1 MKFQPKSKS
10 EIDSDG
16 MLPAG
21 EYDFEII
28 SAEDTISKSSG
39 NEMIKLKVYVF
50 DVEGGKRTIFDYLM
64 PSVAFKL
71 RHAAEACGLEDEYES
86 GSLEALD
93 FEGKTGRCKVNI
105 QKDKS
110 GQYPDRNGIA
120 DYIVTVTTGS
130 VEKKTQRA
138 KAAPRDLDDEIPF

>member
-16 MLPAG
+16 LLTPG
-21 EYDFEII
+21 EYDFEIVT
-28 SAEDTISKSSG
+28 AEDTISKSSG
-39 NEMIKLKVYVF
+39 NEMIKLKVNVF
-50 DVEGGKRTIFDYLM
+50 DANGGKRTIFDYLM

-86 GSLEALD
+86 GNLEAFD

-110 GQYPDRNGIA
+110 GQYPDKNGIA
-120 DYIVTVTTGS
+120 DYIPLVTTGT

-138 KAAPRDLDDEIPF
+138 KTKAEDLDDSIPF